1 MISPEAGDCPAE
13 LPPDEVRQG
22 VRGDGPQVWL
32 PSLVGHGGQTI
43 QPERNK
49 LEYCQTSQWSYHL
62 LGAVR
67 QDVRHVFLQLHQT
80 LSVLILTSQHGAS
93 DGTRLS
99 QRD

>member
-22 VRGDGPQVWL
+22 VRGDGPQVRL

-49 LEYCQTSQWSYHL
+49 LENT
-62 LGAVR
+62 A
-67 QDVRHVFLQLHQT
+67 
-80 LSVLILTSQHGAS
+80 
-93 DGTRLS
+93 RLS
-99 QRD
+99 SGVITYLEPSGKTSGMSSFNSTRRFLFSF